1 MISVFDYSFLDQ
13 FYSFYHNSILPLN
26 ITNFIAFALDH
37 RTYSTL
43 QEWGIPS
50 ILFELD
56 TNDNTSISSDFDES
70 SFSNK
75 VNMKTMA
82 VLHVL
87 RSGYNVLLTD
97 VDVVLFKN
105 PFDFFTCHCCDIHIQ
120 RDELSIKSHDR
131 NSGFVYVKNTPRS
144 LELFDLAWHYY
155 EENRMIRQQPALNKA
170 IDVLLK
176 KQLRIQLLP
185 LKFFVPGFLFFE
197 TLHFNQLKSLPCK
210 ECVMF
215 HNNWIVSAE
224 AKEYR
229 LKELGLFYSPHDDYS
244 DETVNYLT
252 YEPLGLEATIEEE
265 QSLLETALRLSIAL
279 DRVLI
284 LPSFSV
290 IMFFCPTG
298 VR

>member
-1 MISVFDYSFLDQ
+1 MIHRLYRSG
-13 FYSFYHNSILPLN
+13 
-26 ITNFIAFALDH
+26 AF
-37 RTYSTL
+37 RRS
-43 QEWGIPS
+43 S
-50 ILFELD
+50 FELD

-170 IDVLLK
+170 IDVMLK

-197 TLHFNQLKSLPCK
+197 TAPFQPVEVASMYEFGLAVIQARNALCSTTIGSSRLRQKS
-210 ECVMF
+210 
-215 HNNWIVSAE
+215 
-224 AKEYR
+224 
-229 LKELGLFYSPHDDYS
+229 
-244 DETVNYLT
+244 TV
-252 YEPLGLEATIEEE
+252 
-265 QSLLETALRLSIAL
+265 
-279 DRVLI
+279 
-284 LPSFSV
+284 
-290 IMFFCPTG
+290 
-298 VR
+298 